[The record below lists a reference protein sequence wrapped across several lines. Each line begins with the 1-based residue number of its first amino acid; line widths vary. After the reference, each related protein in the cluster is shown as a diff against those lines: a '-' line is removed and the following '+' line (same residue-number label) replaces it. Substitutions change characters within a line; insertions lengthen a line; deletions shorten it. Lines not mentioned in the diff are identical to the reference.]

1 MTYLLREDAKL
12 WWQSASQ
19 AIAADEDDIT
29 WTQFRTAFLRKYFKP
44 VVRYKKQHEFL
55 SIEQENRSV
64 EEYEREFTR
73 LSHFA
78 PIMVSTEELKV
89 ECFVMGLRPDVR
101 GAVLAHLPPDYATTL

>member
-12 WWQSASQ
+12 WWQLASR

-29 WTQFRTAFLRKYFKP
+29 WMQFRTTFLQKYFKL
-44 VVRYKKQHEFL
+44 VLQYKKQHEFL
-55 SIEQENRSV
+55 SIEQRNRSI

-73 LSHFA
+73 LSRFA

-89 ECFVMGLRPDVR
+89 
-101 GAVLAHLPPDYATTL
+101 